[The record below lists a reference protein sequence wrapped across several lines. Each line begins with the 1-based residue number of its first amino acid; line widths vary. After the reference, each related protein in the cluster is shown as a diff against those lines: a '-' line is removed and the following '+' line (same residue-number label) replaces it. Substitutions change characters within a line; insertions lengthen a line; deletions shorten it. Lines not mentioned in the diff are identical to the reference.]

1 MPGGCSA
8 SDAGRADEKD
18 RAGWVLTA
26 QVEKLSEGKPRTRGQ
41 RGAWVSSAEK
51 EVTHTGQ
58 ERKQSDPPT
67 RTTKGWRRW
76 WGQGDYEK
84 ADGTSRVRGR
94 EKL

>member
-1 MPGGCSA
+1 MGGGYFTTEP
-8 SDAGRADEKD
+8 AGKPSS
-18 RAGWVLTA
+18 VFSVCILTA

>member
-1 MPGGCSA
+1 MRLGTLRDVRCLGVAQPRMQ
-8 SDAGRADEKD
+8 AGLMKRTE
-18 RAGWVLTA
+18 
-26 QVEKLSEGKPRTRGQ
+26 QVGSS
-41 RGAWVSSAEK
+41 RGAWVSSAET

-67 RTTKGWRRW
+67 RTTEGWRRW